1 MQKFLNRN
9 EIETMDELLNVIRII
24 PQDEENNDRV
34 LDHLE
39 TLFKY
44 KLLTCRHDNFL
55 EHKVKYII
63 RKVINGTLNCKYCE
77 QKERYEEKLEIK
89 IDHNNHTFTC
99 LLCDLVYN
107 REPSKFLYNVNHF
120 KCYCKSKRSSEADFY
135 KKLYLN
141 VNNLYKSFSGYGTGL
156 NHSSDF
162 YIKTANGK
170 IIIIHLDDVSHKIQ
184 LNRERDLYKL
194 RLSERI
200 DTFHNIFIHQK
211 TFTANM
217 DEVIEQ
223 VIDYV
228 NQEDL
233 PKNTWISN
241 CPSFYE
247 YQRDFLDYLVNEEN
261 DEE

>member
-1 MQKFLNRN
+1 MS
-9 EIETMDELLNVIRII
+9 
-24 PQDEENNDRV
+24 
-34 LDHLE
+34 
-39 TLFKY
+39 
-44 KLLTCRHDNFL
+44 
-55 EHKVKYII
+55 
-63 RKVINGTLNCKYCE
+63 
-77 QKERYEEKLEIK
+77 
-89 IDHNNHTFTC
+89 HT
-99 LLCDLVYN
+99 
-107 REPSKFLYNVNHF
+107 
-120 KCYCKSKRSSEADFY
+120 
-135 KKLYLN
+135 
-141 VNNLYKSFSGYGTGL
+141 
-156 NHSSDF
+156 
-162 YIKTANGK
+162 
-170 IIIIHLDDVSHKIQ
+170 KIQ